1 MGNITITLTNQTDGL
16 KIQGTCQN
24 LSSEDVQNMLDVL
37 QYEIYITDLMEGL
50 NRDNGGYFETIIEK

>member
-1 MGNITITLTNQTDGL
+1 MGNITITFTNQTDGL
-16 KIQGTCQN
+16 RIQATCQN

-37 QYEIYITDLMEGL
+37 QYEIYISDLMEGL